1 MTNRIDTIIQLDG
14 AIDHLMGVRERL
26 IDMACTYSLD
36 QRIDTLLRRLED
48 LRVDIMQADLP
59 GEQEILFLPHEL

>member
-1 MTNRIDTIIQLDG
+1 MTRIDTIIQLDG

-36 QRIDTLLRRLED
+36 RRIDTMLRQLED
-48 LRVDIMQADLP
+48 LRVDILQADLP
-59 GEQEILFLPHEL
+59 GEKEVIFISR